1 MCVCCKQQVNFAS
14 LTLSLALFS
23 TGRFAPPHARALS
36 SDPPAP
42 PTPVADV
49 VLGIDPDANGALAVL
64 SRAAAAA
71 VGGDPASTPPSSTHG
86 LAALVDTPTIEAI
99 VGGRTRRRPDPAALA
114 AAVGEAAR
122 TARAAG
128 LTVEAALER
137 PTPNSL
143 NGKQSWF
150 GSGYAY
156 GLWAGAL
163 AAHGVRTTL
172 VTARAWKG
180 AAGLEGVP
188 KDAARAA
195 AVAELPAAAPHLT
208 RKKDHGRADAL
219 LIGLWRAKGGDTGLS
234 VEPVVSGGDDD
245 DDTTPSD
252 SISSDGA

>member
-1 MCVCCKQQVNFAS
+1 MCGCCKQRGNCHTHPSPS
-14 LTLSLALFS
+14 LF
-23 TGRFAPPHARALS
+23 TGRFAPPHARARS
-36 SDPPAP
+36 SVPPVP

-49 VLGIDPDANGALAVL
+49 VLGIDPDANGALAIL
-64 SRAAAAA
+64 SRAAAE
-71 VGGDPASTPPSSTHG
+71 GGDPASTPPSLTHG

-163 AAHGVRTTL
+163 ASHGVRTTL

-195 AVAELPAAAPHLT
+195 AVAELPAAAPLLT

-245 DDTTPSD
+245 ETTTPSD
-252 SISSDGA
+252 SSSSDGA